1 MLSLSLKKQGAD
13 GERQKKTVE
22 VIRIVQ
28 LQYTDYGLHGYQ
40 FKKRFKKP
48 KKIYKIIS
56 SGEYNFVEKG
66 LCSQKLSVL

>member
-13 GERQKKTVE
+13 GVRQKRTVE

-48 KKIYKIIS
+48 KK
-56 SGEYNFVEKG
+56 N
-66 LCSQKLSVL
+66 L